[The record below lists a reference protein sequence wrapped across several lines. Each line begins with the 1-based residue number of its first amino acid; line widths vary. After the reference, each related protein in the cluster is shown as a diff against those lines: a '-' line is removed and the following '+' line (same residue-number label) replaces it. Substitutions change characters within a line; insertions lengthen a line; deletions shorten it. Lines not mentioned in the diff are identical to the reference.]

1 MFIIK
6 PKTISLYPTE
16 YNTFDYFNNQTM
28 RKISRLLLLLFF
40 ISISTISA
48 QKSAIHTSD
57 SKDLDKALSLYND
70 KQYASAQ
77 LLFEKVKSAV
87 ANEELQSDCSFYI
100 ANCAIRTNKA
110 NADVLME
117 RFVTDYPTSR
127 KQNQAYVGVA
137 HYYFAQGNYPQA
149 LEWFEKVDENNLT
162 YSERDQYNFQKGY
175 SFFSSKNKKE
185 ATIYL
190 NKVVNSAEYGSQ
202 AKYYLGFMAYEGD
215 DYKQATKYFDEV
227 SGEEKYKEKLSY
239 YQADMNFKLG
249 NFQKAIDLGTKAMA
263 KSNALEQSE
272 LNKIIGESYFNL
284 KQYDKSIPY
293 LSLYKGKKGKWNNTD
308 FYQLGYAYYM
318 QKDYEN
324 AISQFNKIIAGKD
337 FVAQN
342 AYYHLGES
350 YLNLDKKQQ
359 ALNAFKNA
367 SEMDFDAA
375 IQEDA
380 SLNYAKLSYEIG
392 NSYQSTPAVLMA
404 FIKKYPNNANKSEIE
419 RLLIDSYISSRNYK
433 EALVLLEKNKSP
445 ENKLAYQK
453 VIFYRGLELFTD
465 GKYQEAATLF
475 EKSIEQQKDAKF
487 TARATFWKG
496 ETEYVLDDFKNAL
509 LSYQQFKG
517 MAAAATTPEF
527 KNSNYNI
534 AYSYFKL
541 KEYDQAGNYFQ
552 NQIDNVK
559 DDKVRLHDSYLRLA
573 DCRFV
578 TSNYTSAL
586 EAYNKVI
593 ELKSVDADYAYFQK
607 AICYGFVSKNDKKIQ
622 ELNAFLQL
630 YPKSEYRDDA
640 FFELG
645 NTYVAENKQDL
656 AIKTYDKLNAEFKNG
671 SFTSK
676 AILRQGLVYYNAD
689 KDEQA
694 LTKFKKVV
702 ADFPK
707 TPEALEAVSTARLIY
722 VDNGKVDEY
731 ATWVRTLDFVAVTDA
746 ELDND
751 TYEAAEK
758 QYLQNN
764 TKQTIS
770 GFSGYVAK
778 FPNGIHSLKANF
790 YLAQMYFSDGQES
803 KSIPNY
809 EYVIEQ
815 PRSEFTE
822 QSLARLAQI
831 HLKNDDKSKAISVLT
846 RLENEA
852 DFPQNKTFAQSNLM
866 KSYYENKDYPNSVV
880 YAEKVLANPKTD
892 DNVKSDAQIIIA
904 RAAIQTGDE
913 TKARSAYAKLQTIAK
928 GELAAEALYYEAYF
942 KNKDAKFEASNTVV
956 QKLAKNYS
964 GYKYF
969 GAKGLILMA
978 KNFYGL
984 KDSFQATYILDSV
997 INNFTDFPDV
1007 VSEAQTELDIIK
1019 KEEAKTNSSV
1029 AP

>member
-1 MFIIK
+1 
-6 PKTISLYPTE
+6 
-16 YNTFDYFNNQTM
+16 M
-28 RKISRLLLLLFF
+28 RKLSWLLLVLIFF
-40 ISISTISA
+40 QVTSVVA
-48 QKSAIHTSD
+48 QKSTIYTHD
-57 SKDLDKALSLYND
+57 SKDFDKALALFND
-70 KQYASAQ
+70 AQYTSSQ
-77 LLFEKVKSAV
+77 IIFEKVKSV
-87 ANEELQSDCSFYI
+87 TTNEELLSDCSYYV
-100 ANCAIRTNKA
+100 ASCAIKTNQ
-110 NADVLME
+110 ADAGVLME
-117 RFVTDYPTSR
+117 RFISDYPTSI
-127 KQNQAYVGVA
+127 KQNQACIEAAY
-137 HYYFAQGNYPQA
+137 YYFNQEDFSQA
-149 LEWFEKVDENNLT
+149 LKWFEKVDENNL
-162 YSERDQYNFQKGY
+162 SSSDRDKFNFQKGY
-175 SFFSSKNKKE
+175 SFYSSKNKKE
-185 ATIYL
+185 AKKYL
-190 NKVVNSAEYGSQ
+190 NEVVNSEVYGSQ
-202 AKYYLGFMAYEGD
+202 AKYYLGFMAYEGN
-215 DYKQATKYFDEV
+215 DYEQASKYFDQV

-249 NFQKAIDLGTKAMA
+249 NFEKAIDLGEKAMD
-263 KSNALEQSE
+263 KSNALEKSE

-284 KQYDKSIPY
+284 KKYDTSIPY

-318 QKDYEN
+318 QKDYEK

-337 FVAQN
+337 FMAQN

-367 SEMDFDAA
+367 SEMEFDTT

-392 NSYQSTPAVLMA
+392 NSYQSVPSVLIG
-404 FIKKYPNNANKSEIE
+404 FLKKYPNNANKLEIE
-419 RLLIDSYISSRNYK
+419 KLLIDSYISSKNYK
-433 EALVLLEKNKSP
+433 EALVFLEKNKSP

-453 VIFYRGLELFTD
+453 VAFYRGLELYTD

-475 EKSIEQQKDAKF
+475 EKSIEEQREATF

-496 ETEYVLDDFKNAL
+496 ETEYVLDDFKNAI
-509 LSYQQFKG
+509 LSYKQFMGSARAKE
-517 MAAAATTPEF
+517 TPEY

-534 AYSYFKL
+534 AYTYFKL
-541 KEYDQAGNYFQ
+541 KEYEQAGNYFE
-552 NQIDNVK
+552 NQIEKVK
-559 DDKVRLHDSYLRLA
+559 DDKFRLNDSYLRLG

-578 TSNYTSAL
+578 TSKYTAAL
-586 EAYNKVI
+586 EAYNKVV
-593 ELKSVDADYAYFQK
+593 ELKSMDADYAYFQK
-607 AICYGFVSKNDKKIQ
+607 AICYGFVSKNDQKIQ

-630 YPKSEYRDDA
+630 YPKSEYHDDA
-640 FFELG
+640 LFELG

-656 AIKTYDKLNAEFKNG
+656 AIKAYDLLNTEFKKG
-671 SFTSK
+671 SYTSR
-676 AILRQGLVYYNAD
+676 AILRQGLIYYNSD

-731 ATWVRTLDFVAVTDA
+731 ATWVRTLDFVVVTDV

-764 TKQTIS
+764 IKQAIS
-770 GFSGYVAK
+770 GFSGYVTK

-790 YLAQMYFSDGQES
+790 YLAQSYFSDAQES

-815 PRSEFTE
+815 SRSEFTE
-822 QSLARLAQI
+822 QSLSRLAQI
-831 HLKNDDKSKAISVLT
+831 FLKSNNYDKAIPVLS

-852 DFPQNKTFAQSNLM
+852 DFPQNKTFSQSNLM
-866 KSYYENKDYPNSVV
+866 RCYYDKKDYDNSVI
-880 YAEKVLANPKTD
+880 YADKVLGNPKTD

-913 TKARSAYAKLQTIAK
+913 AKARSAYAKLQIIAK
-928 GELAAEALYYEAYF
+928 GELAAEALYYDAYF
-942 KNKDAKFEASNTVV
+942 KNKDEKFEASNTAV

-964 GYKYF
+964 SYKYF

-984 KDSFQATYILDSV
+984 KDSFQATYILDNV
-997 INNFTDFPDV
+997 IKNFTDFPDV

-1019 KEEAKTNSSV
+1019 SEESKTNSSITN
-1029 AP
+1029 

>member
-1 MFIIK
+1 
-6 PKTISLYPTE
+6 
-16 YNTFDYFNNQTM
+16 M
-28 RKISRLLLLLFF
+28 RKLSWLYLFLFF
-40 ISISTISA
+40 VQSFSISA
-48 QKSAIHTSD
+48 QKTAIYTYD
-57 SKDLDKALSLYND
+57 SKDFDKAISLYND
-70 KQYASAQ
+70 SQYASAQ
-77 LLFEKVKSAV
+77 IIFEKAKSAA
-87 ANEELQSDCSFYI
+87 ANEELKSDCSYYV
-100 ANCAIRTNKA
+100 ANCAIRTNQA

-117 RFVTDYPTSR
+117 RFVADYPTSR
-127 KQNQAYVGVA
+127 KQNQAYINVA
-137 HYYFAQGNYPQA
+137 QYYFAQGNYPQA
-149 LEWFEKVDENNLT
+149 LQWFDKVEEGNLS
-162 YSERDQYNFQKGY
+162 YKDQDQYYFQKGY

-185 ATIYL
+185 AITYL

-249 NFQKAIDLGTKAMA
+249 NFQKAIDLGLKAMD
-263 KSNALEQSE
+263 KSNAVEKSE

-293 LSLYKGKKGKWNNTD
+293 LALYKGKKGKWNNTD
-308 FYQLGYAYYM
+308 FYQLGYAHYM

-367 SEMDFDAA
+367 SEMNFDLA

-404 FIKKYPNNANKSEIE
+404 FLKKYPNNANNTEIE
-419 RLLIDSYISSRNYK
+419 KLLIDSYISSKNYK

-445 ENKLAYQK
+445 ENKLAFQK
-453 VIFYRGLELFTD
+453 VTFYRGLELFTD
-465 GKYQEAATLF
+465 SNYQEAATLF
-475 EKSIEQQKDAKF
+475 EKSLDQQKDVKF

-496 ETEYVLDDFKNAL
+496 ETEYVLDDFKNAV
-509 LSYQQFKG
+509 LSYKQFQG
-517 MAAAATTPEF
+517 LAAAKETPEY

-534 AYSYFKL
+534 AYAYFKL
-541 KEYDQAGNYFQ
+541 KEYDQAGDYFQ
-552 NQIDNVK
+552 NQIDNAK

-578 TSNYTSAL
+578 TSKYTSAL

-593 ELKSVDADYAYFQK
+593 ELKSIDADYAYFQK
-607 AICYGFVSKNDKKIQ
+607 AICYGFVSKNDKKI
-622 ELNAFLQL
+622 EEINSFLQL

-640 FFELG
+640 LFELG
-645 NTYVAENKQDL
+645 NTYVAEKKQDL
-656 AIKTYDKLNAEFKNG
+656 AIKTYDKLNSEFVKG
-671 SFTSK
+671 SYTSK

-694 LTKFKKVV
+694 LTKLKKVA

-707 TPEALEAVSTARLIY
+707 TPEALEAVATARLIY

-764 TKQTIS
+764 TKQAIS
-770 GFSGYVAK
+770 GFSGYVSK
-778 FPNGIHSLKANF
+778 FPNGIHALKANF
-790 YLAQMYFSDGQES
+790 YLAQSYFSDAQES

-809 EYVIEQ
+809 EFVIDQ

-831 HLKNDDKSKAISVLT
+831 FLKNDNYDKAIPVLS

-866 KSYYENKDYPNSVV
+866 KCYYDKKDYDNSVV

-892 DNVKSDAQIIIA
+892 STVKSDAQIIIA

-913 TKARSAYAKLQTIAK
+913 TKARSAYAKLQNIAK
-928 GELAAEALYYEAYF
+928 GELAAEALYYDAYF
-942 KNKDAKFEASNTVV
+942 KNKDAKFEDSNTVV

-964 GYKYF
+964 SYKYF

-984 KDSFQATYILDSV
+984 KDSFQATYILDN
-997 INNFTDFPDV
+997 IIKNFTDFPDV
-1007 VSEAQTELDIIK
+1007 VSEAQTELDRIK
-1019 KEEAKTNSSV
+1019 NEESKTNSSITN
-1029 AP
+1029 

>member
-1 MFIIK
+1 
-6 PKTISLYPTE
+6 
-16 YNTFDYFNNQTM
+16 M
-28 RKISRLLLLLFF
+28 RKISWLFILFLF
-40 ISISTISA
+40 IQSLSISA
-48 QKSAIHTSD
+48 QQSAIYTHD
-57 SKDLDKALSLYND
+57 SKDFDEALSLYEAG
-70 KQYASAQ
+70 QYASAQ
-77 LLFEKVKSAV
+77 LIFEKVKTV
-87 ANEELQSDCSFYI
+87 TTNEEIKSDCAYYV
-100 ANCAIRTNKA
+100 ANCAIRTNQP

-117 RFVTDYPTSR
+117 RFVADYPTSV
-127 KQNQAYVGVA
+127 KQNQAYIEVA
-137 HYYFAQGNYPQA
+137 HFYFNQGNYPKS
-149 LEWFEKVDENNLT
+149 LEWFDKVDESNLSN
-162 YSERDQYNFQKGY
+162 SERDKFNFQKGY
-175 SFFSSKNKKE
+175 SFFSAKNKKE
-185 ATIYL
+185 ATTYF
-190 NKVVNSAEYGSQ
+190 NKVVNSKEYGSQ

-215 DYKQATKYFDEV
+215 DYKQATKYFDAV

-249 NFQKAIDLGTKAMA
+249 NFQKAIDLGEIAMA
-263 KSNALEQSE
+263 KSNAVEKSE

-284 KQYDKSIPY
+284 KKYDKAIPY
-293 LSLYKGKKGKWNNTD
+293 LELYKGKKGKWNNTD
-308 FYQLGYAYYM
+308 FYQLGYAHYM
-318 QKDYEN
+318 QKDYEK
-324 AISQFNKIIAGKD
+324 AISQFNKIIEGKD

-367 SEMDFDAA
+367 SEMEFDKA

-380 SLNYAKLSYEIG
+380 GLNYAKLSYEIG
-392 NSYQSTPAVLMA
+392 NSYQSTPEVLTA
-404 FIKKYPNNANKSEIE
+404 FMKKYPNNANNSELQ
-419 RLLIDSYISSRNYK
+419 RLLIDSYISSKNYK
-433 EALVLLEKNKSP
+433 EALVLLERNKTP
-445 ENKLAYQK
+445 ENKLAYQR
-453 VIFYRGLELFTD
+453 VTFYRGLELYTN
-465 GKYQEAATLF
+465 GQYQDAAILF
-475 EKSIEQQKDAKF
+475 DKSIAGQKDAKYA
-487 TARATFWKG
+487 ARATFWKG
-496 ETEYVLDDFKNAL
+496 ETEYVLNDFQNAI
-509 LSYQQFKG
+509 LSYKQFQGFTQAKI
-517 MAAAATTPEF
+517 TPEY

-552 NQIDNVK
+552 SQIDTNK
-559 DDKVRLHDSYLRLA
+559 EDKVRLHDSYLRLA
-573 DCRFV
+573 DSRFV
-578 TSNYTSAL
+578 TTKYTSAL

-593 ELKSVDADYAYFQK
+593 EMKSIDADYAYFQK
-607 AICYGFVSKNDKKIQ
+607 AICYGFISKNDKKID

-645 NTYVAENKQDL
+645 NTYVAVNKQDL

-694 LTKFKKVV
+694 LTKFKKVA

-731 ATWVRTLDFVAVTDA
+731 ATWVRTLGFVAVTDA

-751 TYEAAEK
+751 TYEGAEK
-758 QYLQNN
+758 QYMQSN
-764 TKQTIS
+764 TKQAIA

-778 FPNGIHSLKANF
+778 FPKGMHSLKANY
-790 YLAQMYFSDGQES
+790 YLAQSYYSDGQET

-809 EYVIEQ
+809 EYVIEAG
-815 PRSEFTE
+815 RNEFTE
-822 QSLARLAQI
+822 PSLNRLAQI
-831 HLKNDDKSKAISVLT
+831 FLKNKEVAKAIPVLT

-852 DFPQNKTFAQSNLM
+852 DSSQNKTFAQSNLM
-866 KSYYENKDYPNSVV
+866 KSYYDNKDYPNSVIC
-880 YAEKVLANPKTD
+880 AEKVLANPKTD
-892 DNVKSDAQIIIA
+892 NNVKSDAQIIIA

-913 TKARSAYAKLQTIAK
+913 AKARAAYAKLQTIAK

-942 KNKDAKFEASNTVV
+942 KNKDGKFEASNVIV
-956 QKLAKNYS
+956 QKLAKSYS
-964 GYKYF
+964 SYKYY
-969 GAKGLILMA
+969 GAKGLVLMA

-997 INNFTDFPDV
+997 IKNFTDFPDV
-1007 VSEAQTELDIIK
+1007 VAEAQKELDAIK
-1019 KEEAKTNSSV
+1019 SEEAKTNSSITK
-1029 AP
+1029 